1 MPKILQELSRRNVN
15 RVAVAYLVLSWVL
28 LQVGDVL
35 FEALRLDDSV
45 LTMLVAILALGFIPV
60 VVFAW
65 IYELTPEGVK
75 RESDVDRSTSITPNT
90 GHRLNIAIVILL
102 AVAIGLFAW
111 DRFGSGSGA
120 NEPDDRA

>member
-45 LTMLVAILALGFIPV
+45 LTMLVAILALGFM
-60 VVFAW
+60 
-65 IYELTPEGVK
+65 
-75 RESDVDRSTSITPNT
+75 N
-90 GHRLNIAIVILL
+90 
-102 AVAIGLFAW
+102 
-111 DRFGSGSGA
+111 
-120 NEPDDRA
+120 